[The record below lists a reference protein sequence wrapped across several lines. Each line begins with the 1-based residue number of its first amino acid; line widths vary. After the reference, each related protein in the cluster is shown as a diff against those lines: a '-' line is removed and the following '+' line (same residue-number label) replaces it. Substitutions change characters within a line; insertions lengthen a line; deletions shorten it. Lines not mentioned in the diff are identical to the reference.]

1 MIKNEEKLIKYHVK
15 KLEEEQKINVTK
27 TIEKMGFA
35 KIKVEINNLENK
47 NKTKLQIQ
55 EQTL

>member
-27 TIEKMGFA
+27 TIEKMRFA